1 MRRAPHQGIS
11 ERADR
16 HHREPP
22 KRIKRLLR
30 ELAAK
35 AHEEELR
42 RRLAPLAN
50 AFERWSRDEVDSF
63 ELSDL
68 IHEFHQGPSRD
79 LFVRY
84 TTRPHNSAVA
94 CAIATGIIDRSQV
107 TAELLEH
114 LALALE
120 FYADAR
126 NEQSAS
132 PGAERHDAGPVD
144 ESPSEE
150 PDASR

>member
-1 MRRAPHQGIS
+1 M
-11 ERADR
+11 D
-16 HHREPP
+16 HHEAP

-42 RRLAPLAN
+42 RALTPLAK
-50 AFERWSRDEVDSF
+50 AFDRWSRGEVDSF

-84 TTRPHNSAVA
+84 TRRPHDSTVVYAAAAADIGDAHAWYERARPGVRVA
-94 CAIATGIIDRSQV
+94 LQQPD
-107 TAELLEH
+107 EH
-114 LALALE
+114 LRHQPRANGA
-120 FYADAR
+120 
-126 NEQSAS
+126 
-132 PGAERHDAGPVD
+132 PGACSCRRPRDG
-144 ESPSEE
+144 SPR
-150 PDASR
+150 DCQR

>member
-1 MRRAPHQGIS
+1 M
-11 ERADR
+11 DDTV
-16 HHREPP
+16 PP

-42 RRLAPLAN
+42 RALIPLAN
-50 AFERWSRDEVDSF
+50 AFDRWSRGEADSF

-68 IHEFHQGPSRD
+68 IHGFHQGPARD

-84 TTRPHNSAVA
+84 TTRPPDSAVA
-94 CAIATGIIDRSQV
+94 YAIATGIIDRREV
-107 TAELLEH
+107 PEELLEH

-120 FYADAR
+120 FYAHA
-126 NEQSAS
+126 
-132 PGAERHDAGPVD
+132 
-144 ESPSEE
+144 PSEE
-150 PDASR
+150 